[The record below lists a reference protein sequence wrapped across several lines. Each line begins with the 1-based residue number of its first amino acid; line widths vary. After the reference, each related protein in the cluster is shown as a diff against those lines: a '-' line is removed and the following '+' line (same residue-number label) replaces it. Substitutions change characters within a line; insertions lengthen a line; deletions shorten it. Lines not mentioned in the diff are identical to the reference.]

1 MGLPF
6 IALLAHANAH
16 SALGEHTTTG
26 SSQASGDAF
35 AALFAQHWSGPMKP
49 ARDDASNP
57 TALSQLESLL
67 GSMLQQPPPALTAIF
82 DRVQSALGASPV
94 TGTHASIASITS
106 RIKTLLASG
115 ASTAQ
120 IETTVTQ
127 ALTQAFAELSTSP
140 GVSLDQAFVARLRT
154 SIASALDFGS
164 PAAQR
169 ALGPPASG
177 PPGNAPPAT
186 QAAALAQRIAQI
198 ATAIVGGADTGETGQ
213 QFRNLASTLDPSGR
227 GLPAPQVQTVGDPP
241 SPAVASSSPSVP
253 EPAPAP
259 AGIQPAARST
269 MLQLPM
275 STAGTPVRIDP
286 QLASLI
292 SVLALA
298 RDGAPRGQSADR
310 GTLQQNGA
318 SSGAWLG
325 ALAGVQPHGS
335 AGASTAPALAGAAQP
350 QPSNPFDRYQ
360 VVDQVARALAVR
372 PSDGT
377 TTLRLHLVPDSL
389 GDVSVKLVVGPSGV
403 SASFT
408 AATPAA
414 GAALQQGADQLGRA
428 FAGHGLQ
435 LQQFSV
441 NVGADPNGGF
451 AYRQPQ
457 SFYTPFTRH
466 GGSRNSYDDE
476 ESLAAIPSFG
486 PPATVRPL
494 GYLDYLV

>member
-6 IALLAHANAH
+6 IALLAHASAH
-16 SALGEHTTTG
+16 SAPGRRTASG
-26 SSQASGDAF
+26 SSEASGDAF
-35 AALFAQHWSGPMKP
+35 AALFAQRSGSVKP

-57 TALSQLESLL
+57 ASLSQLGSLL
-67 GSMLQQPPPALTAIF
+67 GGMLQQPPPALTAIF
-82 DRVQSALGASPV
+82 DRVQSALGAPPG
-94 TGTHASIASITS
+94 TGTHASAASITS
-106 RIKTLLASG
+106 RIDALLASG

-120 IETTVTQ
+120 IETTVAQ
-127 ALTQAFAELSTSP
+127 ALTRAFADLSKSS
-140 GVSLDQAFVARLRT
+140 GVGLDNAFVARLQT
-154 SIASALDFGS
+154 SIASALDVGS
-164 PAAQR
+164 QAAQR

-177 PPGNAPPAT
+177 PPGNGPPAA
-186 QAAALAQRIAQI
+186 QAAALAQRIAQV
-198 ATAIVGGADTGETGQ
+198 ATAIVGGADPGETGQ

-227 GLPAPQVQTVGDPP
+227 GLPAPQTQTVGDSE
-241 SPAVASSSPSVP
+241 SPTAVSSSPSVP
-253 EPAPAP
+253 VPEP
-259 AGIQPAARST
+259 AGIQPAARSAT
-269 MLQLPM
+269 LQLPL
-275 STAGTPVRIDP
+275 STAGAPVRIDP

-298 RDGAPRGQSADR
+298 RDGAPRGESADH
-310 GTLQQNGA
+310 GTLQQP
-318 SSGAWLG
+318 SPGAWLG
-325 ALAGVQPHGS
+325 ALAGLQPAGS
-335 AGASTAPALAGAAQP
+335 AATASAPAGTAAQSP
-350 QPSNPFDRYQ
+350 LSNPFDRFQ
-360 VVDQVARALAVR
+360 VADQVASALAVR

-389 GDVSVKLVVGPSGV
+389 GDVSVKLVVGPNGV

-408 AATPAA
+408 ATTPAA
-414 GAALQQGADQLGRA
+414 GAALQQGAAQLGRA

-441 NVGADPNGGF
+441 NVGADPGGGF

-457 SFYTPFTRH
+457 PFYTPFTRH
-466 GGSRNSYDDE
+466 GGSRNVYGDE